1 MGGFIIINNQRAS
14 ITSKASITIRKTDS
28 TTIKKLTD
36 FTTKDS
42 IIIKMKDFITS
53 RKNYKT
59 DFITT
64 DSIITINKKTDSTMM
79 TAFITKANPMESRN
93 APSQSL
99 KRVDQRDEAENTKK
113 LN

>member
-1 MGGFIIINNQRAS
+1 MGVTWKINIKIWVFTTTNNRRDFTITNNLKGFIIINNQRAS
-14 ITSKASITIRKTDS
+14 ITSKA
-28 TTIKKLTD
+28 
-36 FTTKDS
+36 
-42 IIIKMKDFITS
+42 FIT
-53 RKNYKT
+53 T
-59 DFITT
+59 GFTMT

-79 TAFITKANPMESRN
+79 MAFITKANPMESRN